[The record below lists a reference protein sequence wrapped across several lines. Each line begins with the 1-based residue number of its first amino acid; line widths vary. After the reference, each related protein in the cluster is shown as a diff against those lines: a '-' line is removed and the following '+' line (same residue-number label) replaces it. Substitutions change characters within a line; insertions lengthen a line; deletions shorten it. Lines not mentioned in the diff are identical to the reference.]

1 MKPPPSYTDVHKCSS
16 LLCTACTQTGSVF
29 FVKAA
34 VPKKAANQCKELS
47 SGERSQASTAPS
59 SPSPSR
65 SQKTLTPP
73 PSIARKQVLL
83 ENISSV
89 GVIRAFRSNDI
100 YDTNHDGVNDANK
113 KVTGL
118 EFMEHKDFELNVP
131 YKLTRSKSMDSLDRF
146 VANIESGHVRDD
158 EEDPDYL
165 IFGTPWKGNM

>member
-1 MKPPPSYTDVHKCSS
+1 MKPPPSYSDVHKCSS

-34 VPKKAANQCKELS
+34 VPKKAANQCKESS

-73 PSIARKQVLL
+73 PSIARKQVLFQ
-83 ENISSV
+83 NISSV
-89 GVIRAFRSNDI
+89 GMIRAFRSNDI
-100 YDTNHDGVNDANK
+100 DDTNHDGVNKANK
-113 KVTGL
+113 KDTDA
-118 EFMEHKDFELNVP
+118 FMEHKDLELNVP

-146 VANIESGHVRDD
+146 VAKIESGHVRDD
-158 EEDPDYL
+158 EEDPDHL

>member
-16 LLCTACTQTGSVF
+16 LLCTACNQTGTVT
-29 FVKAA
+29 FVKAE
-34 VPKKAANQCKELS
+34 VPKKAADQYKESS

-73 PSIARKQVLL
+73 PSVVRKKVLF

-100 YDTNHDGVNDANK
+100 NDTNLDDGNETDK
-113 KVTGL
+113 KNTDSKIT
-118 EFMEHKDFELNVP
+118 ERKDLKLNVP
-131 YKLTRSKSMDSLDRF
+131 YKLTRSRSMDSLDRF
-146 VANIESGHVRDD
+146 VAHIEAGHIRDD
-158 EEDPDYL
+158 EEDPDHL
-165 IFGTPWKGNM
+165 IFGTPWRGNM